1 MGQYVALANFY
12 IAADR
17 VAKRGELLELGDA
30 AALNLMRLARV
41 EPADEATRLRYR
53 QEPCATWGPPPEP
66 TAAAPG
72 SWLNWR

>member
-1 MGQYVALANFY
+1 MYIALASFY

-17 VAKRGELLELGDA
+17 VAKRGELLGLSDA
-30 AALNLMRLARV
+30 EALNLMRLARV
-41 EPADEATRLRYR
+41 EPADEKTRARWK
-53 QEPCATWGPPPEP
+53 QETRTTWGPPPEP